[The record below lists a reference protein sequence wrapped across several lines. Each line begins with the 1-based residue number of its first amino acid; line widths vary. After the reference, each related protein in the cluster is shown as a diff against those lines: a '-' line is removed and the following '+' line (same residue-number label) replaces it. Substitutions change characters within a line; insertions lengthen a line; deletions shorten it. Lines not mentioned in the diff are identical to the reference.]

1 MLEDLIYFVESLLD
15 PEAFGHSVTE
25 EVRDEARK
33 LLGIDPVLNDSPRA
47 INETIH

>member
-1 MLEDLIYFVESLLD
+1 MLEDLIEFVESLLD
-15 PEAFGHSVTE
+15 PEGFGYAVTE

-33 LLGIDPVLNDSPRA
+33 VLGIEPVLDDSTRT